1 MISKFA
7 IGYGHRSAHDK
18 SESETHDSCRSFE
31 HYQNSVTLKGEVLRK
46 VGEGVV
52 PSLCTQACLDT
63 SDFVC
68 AAALIQLPSTCFVT
82 GYRLRDDYYSK
93 HYYRVCASGPSC
105 FVEKRGVTAGFTD
118 SFAIPW
124 YFANSPDI
132 QPIFCMA
139 HCEQMVSCV
148 GFDLKTESSAMH
160 LPGSRTVHGL
170 FVRHV
175 HPSLL
180 DGAVAIL
187 QPTSSGRKQC
197 SGLMTD
203 T

>member
-1 MISKFA
+1 MRNKGSIANKHPFP
-7 IGYGHRSAHDK
+7 
-18 SESETHDSCRSFE
+18 HDSCRNFE

-93 HYYRVCASGPSC
+93 HYYRVCASG
-105 FVEKRGVTAGFTD
+105 
-118 SFAIPW
+118 
-124 YFANSPDI
+124 
-132 QPIFCMA
+132 
-139 HCEQMVSCV
+139 
-148 GFDLKTESSAMH
+148 
-160 LPGSRTVHGL
+160 SRAVHGL
-170 FVRHV
+170 LVRHV

-180 DGAVAIL
+180 DGAAVHAPPSIL
-187 QPTSSGRKQC
+187 
-197 SGLMTD
+197 
-203 T
+203 